1 MFSHWIMSGPLDCSP
16 PRSSVLGISQA
27 RILEWVVTS
36 FSRRSSQPRDW
47 TLVSCIGRRVLYH
60 WATREA
66 LANYGLRCVCMCV
79 CVFVCVL
86 SCFSRVHSVRA
97 YMDCSPL
104 GSSVHGILEARIM
117 EWVAIPSSRGASW
130 PRDMPYHKIT
140 LIPLQTGYQLKKS
153 HQLAIIKFTTTN
165 YTKIDTHEQCS
176 VDKKWTH

>member
-1 MFSHWIMSGPLDCSP
+1 MPYD
-16 PRSSVLGISQA
+16 
-27 RILEWVVTS
+27 
-36 FSRRSSQPRDW
+36 
-47 TLVSCIGRRVLYH
+47 
-60 WATREA
+60 
-66 LANYGLRCVCMCV
+66 VC
-79 CVFVCVL
+79 VCVL
-86 SCFSRVHSVRA
+86 SCFSRVLSVRA

-117 EWVAIPSSRGASW
+117 EWVAIPSSSGASW

-176 VDKKWTH
+176 VDKKWTKIDDIFLKALYGFQTKKYFKYFG